1 MSREA
6 VTRRM
11 EELNQLWELAI
22 ALQSSDL
29 ANSKPVEPVAM
40 ETAPPEKQKSES
52 N

>member
-29 ANSKPVEPVAM
+29 ANSKAVQPAAP
-40 ETAPPEKQKSES
+40 ETATSEKQKSES
-52 N
+52 K